1 MINYAPWRLPVPGGP
16 AALAGHGRD
25 LEISR
30 ARASLPGKWR
40 LPGEIRAGPVTVTP
54 HGLPRC
60 WSRSF

>member
-1 MINYAPWRLPVPGGP
+1 MRRGAYRFWARGP

-40 LPGEIRAGPVTVTP
+40 LPVKS
-54 HGLPRC
+54 GLVR
-60 WSRSF
+60 

>member
-1 MINYAPWRLPVPGGP
+1 MINYAPWRLPLPGGP

-40 LPGEIRAGPVTVTP
+40 LPGEIRAGPV
-54 HGLPRC
+54 
-60 WSRSF
+60 